1 MLRQTTSRIIRRAFH
16 ASRQARQADDAGASG
31 ALKLTFALPHQA
43 IMSDATVDLVNLP
56 GCAGSYGITAG
67 HTPNVSQLMPGVV
80 EIFENRAEEA
90 TEKYFVAGGYAFYMP
105 DGTLKIAATEACK
118 IDDLDAAVVQKQ
130 LDDSKARM
138 GSATPGSE
146 EHAVA
151 QIEVEANTAMAQALG
166 VN

>member
-1 MLRQTTSRIIRRAFH
+1 M
-16 ASRQARQADDAGASG
+16 
-31 ALKLTFALPHQA
+31 
-43 IMSDATVDLVNLP
+43 P

-67 HTPNVSQLMPGVV
+67 HTPNVSQLMPGVSFFFFLLYLSLLISISSNTNFNTQVV

-90 TEKYFVAGGYAFYMP
+90 TEKYFVAGTSFFFCSRKTRNHSSIQHNKQTKTGGYAFYMP

-138 GSATPGSE
+138 GSATPDPRSTLHGSKSRQTLRWPR
-146 EHAVA
+146 HLVS
-151 QIEVEANTAMAQALG
+151 IK
-166 VN
+166 